1 MYHNKKLNHNISNK
15 IFKMAKILDMYKIHK
30 FLNILL
36 VHNVR
41 GFMNDVRNV
50 KVADVFYVHFVHI
63 KLINMCHV
71 RNVKAYH
78 IFKVQMF
85 HNNQMN
91 LVNLKCDKASSDIF
105 TLFKKFL
112 TVKRGENKKENN

>member
-1 MYHNKKLNHNISNK
+1 
-15 IFKMAKILDMYKIHK
+15 
-30 FLNILL
+30 
-36 VHNVR
+36 
-41 GFMNDVRNV
+41 
-50 KVADVFYVHFVHI
+50 
-63 KLINMCHV
+63 
-71 RNVKAYH
+71 
-78 IFKVQMF
+78 MF